1 VNLRDIFLDFSAHL
15 MANSVP
21 YLNCKRSSRIT
32 EGLSVSRSLRNLASH
47 RSLPPADAVLQ
58 EVLDPTESV
67 SSKHESYLSEASPCV
82 VYECN
87 DCLEVTFVSENI
99 LQLLGLDPREVLGS
113 TLLSDQRIPG
123 EDLIRLSSKLGEI
136 KQLNSMISLT
146 HRFLDKRGL
155 PAWVAH
161 NLWKSTSLDNTSIIR
176 GCIVPIDCDVRVAS
190 TEQNVI
196 SRFVHKIGNH
206 FQLLNLV
213 TNSLKRILPE
223 SRETAILQET
233 IERAIELTRSFSDYN
248 QGLTCCSQ
256 VELMDILET
265 AGMTRR
271 SWFET
276 KGVAFESQI
285 QPAMSGATIEGDAY
299 LLDLA
304 IGHVLQNALE
314 ATETGGLVAL
324 YASAEWAKDTD
335 AVARIRITDSG
346 CGIGPTALANAIVPF
361 FTSKKNHDGLGL
373 SMASRFIE
381 IHRGI
386 LNVSSVEGKGTEV
399 EILLPIESTEHSS
412 RSQI

>member
-1 VNLRDIFLDFSAHL
+1 VSK
-15 MANSVP
+15 SV
-21 YLNCKRSSRIT
+21 K
-32 EGLSVSRSLRNLASH
+32 NLASH
-47 RSLPPADAVLQ
+47 RLPHLPTADMVPSVQ
-58 EVLDPTESV
+58 EVLNPTESV
-67 SSKHESYLSEASPCV
+67 SSKREPYLSESLPCV
-82 VYECN
+82 VYECS

-99 LQLLGLDPREVLGS
+99 LQLLGLDPKEVLGTS
-113 TLLSDQRIPG
+113 LFSDQRIPG
-123 EDLIRLSSKLGEI
+123 EDFIRLSGKLGEI

-146 HRFLDKRGL
+146 HRFLNKRGL
-155 PAWVAH
+155 PVWVAH
-161 NLWKSTSLDNTSIIR
+161 NLWKSNGLDNTFIIR
-176 GCIVPIDCDVRVAS
+176 GCIVPIDCDVLVTS

-233 IERAIELTRSFSDYN
+233 IEKAIELTRSFSDYS
-248 QGLTCCSQ
+248 QGLTCFSQ

-276 KGVAFESQI
+276 KGIAFESQI
-285 QPAMSGATIEGDAY
+285 QPAMSRATIKGDPY

-314 ATETGGLVAL
+314 ATDTGGLVAL
-324 YASAEWAKDTD
+324 YASAEWAKDTA

-346 CGIGPTALANAIVPF
+346 CGISPTALTNAIVPF

-386 LNVSSVEGKGTEV
+386 LKVSSVEGKGTEV
-399 EILLPIESTEHSS
+399 DILLPVESNGHSS
-412 RSQI
+412 QL

>member
-1 VNLRDIFLDFSAHL
+1 VA
-15 MANSVP
+15 
-21 YLNCKRSSRIT
+21 
-32 EGLSVSRSLRNLASH
+32 RSLRNLASH
-47 RSLPPADAVLQ
+47 RPSRPADAVPSVQ
-58 EVLDPTESV
+58 EVLNPTESV
-67 SSKHESYLSEASPCV
+67 FFKREPYLSESLPCV

-87 DCLEVTFVSENI
+87 DSWEVTFVSENI

-113 TLLSDQRIPG
+113 TLLSDQRIPA

-146 HRFLDKRGL
+146 HRFFDNRGL

-161 NLWKSTSLDNTSIIR
+161 NLWKSTSLNNSSIIR
-176 GCIVPIDCDVRVAS
+176 GCIVPIDCDVRATS

-213 TNSLKRILPE
+213 TSSLKRILPE
-223 SRETAILQET
+223 SKETAILQET
-233 IERAIELTRSFSDYN
+233 IEKAIELTRSFSDYN

-256 VELMDILET
+256 IDLMDILET

-285 QPAMSGATIEGDAY
+285 QSAMSGTTIDGDPY

-314 ATETGGLVAL
+314 ATEIGGLVTL
-324 YASAEWAKDTD
+324 YASAEWANDT
-335 AVARIRITDSG
+335 APVASIRITDSG
-346 CGIGPTALANAIVPF
+346 CGIGSTALANAIVPF

-381 IHRGI
+381 MHRGI
-386 LNVSSVEGKGTEV
+386 LKVSSVEGKGTEV
-399 EILLPIESTEHSS
+399 EILLPVESTKHSS
-412 RSQI
+412 RS